1 MFCRVLGSKK
11 NPHDGFAYV
20 QANMYKSD
28 EAIEKLLSGTIAIDG
43 QVVYVHAD
51 RDVLLAAGNLTG
63 KVDTSRNFTVT
74 FTAEIYDRVVTLAQ

>member
-28 EAIEKLLSGTIAIDG
+28 EAIEKLL
-43 QVVYVHAD
+43 
-51 RDVLLAAGNLTG
+51 TG

-74 FTAEIYDRVVTLAQ
+74 FTAEIYDRVVTLTQ